1 MMGLYEKAFSFLGM
15 KGFIIIGAILVALV
29 GGYIGILKWDNMSLT
44 TDLAN
49 EKVKVSEAK
58 EEITNLKAKIE
69 IVSTDLNQSL
79 LTIDDTNKKL
89 KAIEID
95 HEAKV
100 RDFNEKQK
108 VLTEKL
114 ATTSKILATQ
124 SRINDLNITTPEQ
137 RAKVLDAVRAID
149 VLYGFG
155 QLEDKK

>member
-1 MMGLYEKAFSFLGM
+1 MWLYKKAFSFLGM

-29 GGYIGILKWDNMSLT
+29 GGYIGVLKWNNMSLT

-49 EKVKVSEAK
+49 EKVKVSKAN

-69 IVSTDLNQSL
+69 IVSTDLSQSL

-89 KAIEID
+89 KAIEVD
-95 HEAKV
+95 REAKIK
-100 RDFNEKQK
+100 DFNEKQK
-108 VLTEKL
+108 TLEGKL
-114 ATTSKILATQ
+114 ATASKILSTQ

-137 RAKVLDAVRAID
+137 RAKVLDAVRAVD